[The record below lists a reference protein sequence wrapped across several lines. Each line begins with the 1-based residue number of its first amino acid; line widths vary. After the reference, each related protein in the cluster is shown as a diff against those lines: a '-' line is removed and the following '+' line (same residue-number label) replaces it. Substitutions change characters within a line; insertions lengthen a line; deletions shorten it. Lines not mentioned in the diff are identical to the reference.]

1 MSVYGQGTIN
11 TSHSESSLGSRAKR
25 GILNGR
31 TLVTRMVSECLNL
44 FRYLKFESKGGIWR
58 ECLMGRRGTTVLP
71 PPLLLMLPLSDR
83 FLLSKNQ
90 KPKIVLPSFQFWVI
104 SFFGLPNA
112 PHDVY
117 VKCILL

>member
-11 TSHSESSLGSRAKR
+11 TSHSESSLGSRTKR

-58 ECLMGRRGTTVLP
+58 ECIMGRRGTTVLP

-83 FLLSKNQ
+83 FLLSK
-90 KPKIVLPSFQFWVI
+90 KPKAENCITQFSVLGYKFFW
-104 SFFGLPNA
+104 FTERTP
-112 PHDVY
+112 
-117 VKCILL
+117 